1 MRLEQ
6 RASWICVPWVGKQY
20 TLAVT
25 PKVVFGKEKVKK
37 SGVLVGLLV
46 GEQSGA

>member
-6 RASWICVPWVGKQY
+6 RASWICVPYIGKQY

-25 PKVVFGKEKVKK
+25 PKVVFEKRKRK
-37 SGVLVGLLV
+37 NGTLVGSLV
-46 GEQSGA
+46 GKKVMPE